1 MAAVLW
7 VVVVAIILDLAV
19 LALYRR
25 LLRWRHA

>member
-7 VVVVAIILDLAV
+7 VVVIAIVLDLVV

-25 LLRWRHA
+25 LLRWRLT